1 MQDGS
6 DSEDAVDSDDEP
18 PPPDHS
24 DYHGRGWQPSQ
35 VQPKA
40 LEGAAGDAVSSAS
53 AAAVTGTS
61 RAAQGGSSPEIIR
74 PQTLKQGLAPLRIDD
89 SDSDD
94 DDGAAGQLMEV
105 STQRKQPPER

>member
-35 VQPKA
+35 AQPKA

-53 AAAVTGTS
+53 AAAVTGQMFLHCGLLTACS
-61 RAAQGGSSPEIIR
+61 RLRS
-74 PQTLKQGLAPLRIDD
+74 AP
-89 SDSDD
+89 
-94 DDGAAGQLMEV
+94 
-105 STQRKQPPER
+105 TQPRCIAHA